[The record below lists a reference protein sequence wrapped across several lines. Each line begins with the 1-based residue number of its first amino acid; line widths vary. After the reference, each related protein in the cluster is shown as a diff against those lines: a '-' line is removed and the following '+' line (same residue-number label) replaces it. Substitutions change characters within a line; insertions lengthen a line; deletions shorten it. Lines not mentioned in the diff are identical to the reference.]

1 MTTHNEDYYERQY
14 KFERNFIRTP
24 FVVFAV
30 IVLLFN
36 IFFADINIML
46 VLFGLF
52 FLYNGGILFIAFIKH
67 FKRATILTL
76 ILFVL
81 SFALFGTLM
90 YLYADANHLLDKKH
104 GL

>member
-14 KFERNFIRTP
+14 KFERNFIRIP

-46 VLFGLF
+46 VL
-52 FLYNGGILFIAFIKH
+52 
-67 FKRATILTL
+67 
-76 ILFVL
+76 
-81 SFALFGTLM
+81 LM
-90 YLYADANHLLDKKH
+90 VEFYLLRLLNISNEQRY
-104 GL
+104 